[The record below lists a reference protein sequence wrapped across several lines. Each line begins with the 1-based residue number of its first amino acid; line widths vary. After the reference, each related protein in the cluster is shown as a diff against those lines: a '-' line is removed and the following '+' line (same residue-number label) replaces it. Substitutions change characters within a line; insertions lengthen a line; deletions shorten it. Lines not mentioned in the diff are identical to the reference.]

1 MTSRTHKSIPLIAVL
16 VLACACAIA
25 QYKSDATYGVK
36 TGENLSKITELPK
49 TLISEGYYS
58 GSNFT
63 EDFRPS
69 SSTSIFG
76 EADNMLNSFGMLV
89 GWGLPMDNQTSTG
102 ADENCQRRM
111 FFGVN

>member
-1 MTSRTHKSIPLIAVL
+1 MRLRNRPIQIRRDLWSKDRRESQQDYRTPQDAHQRGVL
-16 VLACACAIA
+16 F
-25 QYKSDATYGVK
+25 
-36 TGENLSKITELPK
+36 
-49 TLISEGYYS
+49 